1 LSCDT
6 GLIVRDSNHN
16 RVPFPRSL
24 HQVHDEE
31 KGFEME
37 LAWVC
42 DESNKQFQRVPDEL
56 VAEADKA
63 AKDALEA
70 EDM

>member
-1 LSCDT
+1 MT
-6 GLIVRDSNHN
+6 
-16 RVPFPRSL
+16 PRRR
-24 HQVHDEE
+24 
-31 KGFEME
+31 G

-42 DESNKQFQRVPDEL
+42 DESERQFQRVPADL
-56 VAEADKA
+56 AAAAEQA

>member
-1 LSCDT
+1 MFLLLC
-6 GLIVRDSNHN
+6 
-16 RVPFPRSL
+16 SL
-24 HQVHDEE
+24 HRVHDEE

-42 DESNKQFQRVPDEL
+42 DESAKQFQRVPDEL
-56 VAEADKA
+56 VAAADTA
-63 AKDALEA
+63 AKEALEA

>member
-1 LSCDT
+1 M
-6 GLIVRDSNHN
+6 
-16 RVPFPRSL
+16 RSL

-31 KGFEME
+31 KEFELE
-37 LAWVC
+37 LGWVC
-42 DESNKQFQRVPDEL
+42 EESGRQFQRVPTELADE
-56 VAEADKA
+56 ANRA

>member
-1 LSCDT
+1 
-6 GLIVRDSNHN
+6 
-16 RVPFPRSL
+16 L

-42 DESNKQFQRVPDEL
+42 VESNKQFQRVPDEL

-63 AKDALEA
+63 AKEALEA